1 MYYCV
6 DTVDGHS
13 KTSGELHGWELG
25 VTIGSA
31 VTVALIIIIIKL
43 LLLCYIRKRR
53 KNGKLII
60 TLILMCYM

>member
-1 MYYCV
+1 MYDCV

-13 KTSGELHGWELG
+13 KTSGELHGWKLG
-25 VTIGSA
+25 VTIGPA
-31 VTVALIIIIIKL
+31 VALLIIIVII

-53 KNGKLII
+53 KYGKLII